1 MGMMLRKLSIA
12 VLPAVLL
19 ALGVFNWCSTCCCGN
34 SMVLEIL
41 HGTCE
46 HHGDEHEGS
55 DHSGHNPHPCHK
67 GGGDTFLKAANPD
80 IPFSPA
86 TISLPAEPANPVSF
100 SLSPIAADW
109 MIPRGA
115 PPDIPVVTQ
124 RWLI

>member
-1 MGMMLRKLSIA
+1 MLRKLSIA
-12 VLPAVLL
+12 LLPAVLL
-19 ALGVFNWCSTCCCGN
+19 TLGIFNWSTTCCCGN

-55 DHSGHNPHPCHK
+55 DHSSHDPHPCHK
-67 GGGDTFLKAANPD
+67 GGGDAFLKAANPD
-80 IPFSPA
+80 ISHSPA
-86 TISLPAEPANPVSF
+86 IISLPVDSTEPVAST
-100 SLSPIAADW
+100 LSPIAADW

-115 PPDIPVVTQ
+115 PPDIPVLTQ